1 MGFVEVL
8 FNLKTILGNIKIC
21 KNDIAEFK
29 PDVIIFIDYPGFNM
43 RIAKWAKE
51 KHPNTLLHIAPN
63 MGLEENRITD
73 IKNVIKCMLYPLKKH
88 FMKTNII
95 FRSSLWVTL

>member
-1 MGFVEVL
+1 MQ
-8 FNLKTILGNIKIC
+8 
-21 KNDIAEFK
+21 NDIAEFK

-43 RIAKWAKE
+43 RIAKWARKVPTHYYISPQIWAW
-51 KHPNTLLHIAPN
+51 KKIASLTSKDVDK
-63 MGLEENRITD
+63 MY
-73 IKNVIKCMLYPLKKH
+73 VILPFEKH